1 MCLLNDGLEGE
12 DVVDSLVSLSSSS
25 ELSLLKV
32 TRELHME
39 NHGIQFQ
46 ECVAHHDRP
55 VVVGICV
62 GTRFMN
68 RVDDVM

>member
-1 MCLLNDGLEGE
+1 MMAQ

-39 NHGIQFQ
+39 NHVMQFQ
-46 ECVAHHDRP
+46 EFVAHHDRP
-55 VVVGICV
+55 VVFRICV

-68 RVDDVM
+68 